1 MSEPLIR
8 QEPGTAPTPW
18 QTEQMNRKFGM
29 FLHFG
34 VNTFGN
40 VEWSDGGIQA
50 LSYQPDQI
58 DADQW
63 VRTAYEAGMN
73 YVILITK
80 HHDGFCLWDTDTTPY
95 SVRHSG
101 NPTDVVAQVRQA
113 CDKYGLQ
120 LGLYYSLW
128 DRSEPSYRED
138 FTGGYIPYMLRQLT
152 ELMDG
157 RYGRIVELWLD
168 GAWDKSR
175 PEWQLDR
182 VYDTVK
188 RLQPG
193 CQIGVNHTVGED
205 NDAIRHPGDRYL
217 PKNYQPG
224 DPLRMYPSD
233 FRLWDP
239 HMCREDDPKIYTY
252 GGESYYLPFE
262 MTICSREGFSWF
274 YSNIYEQKPFLD
286 VDTVVRDCRILFRQ
300 GNLAVINM
308 PPNVHGRLVQG
319 DIDHLLTI
327 ADALGTRRSVP
338 PDRQ

>member
-1 MSEPLIR
+1 MNTQLIR
-8 QEPGTAPTPW
+8 QQPALTPNPY
-18 QTEQMNRKFGM
+18 QQAQIERKFGM

-50 LSYQPDQI
+50 LSYQPDAI

-80 HHDGFCLWDTDTTPY
+80 HHDGFCLWDTNTTEY

-101 NPTDVVAQVRQA
+101 NRTDVVAAVRKA
-113 CDKYGLQ
+113 CDKYGVK

-128 DRSEPSYRED
+128 DRSDPRYKKD
-138 FTGGYIPYMLRQLT
+138 FSGEYIPYMLAQLT

-157 RYGRIVELWLD
+157 RYGEIVELWLD
-168 GAWDKSR
+168 GAWDKRRS
-175 PEWQLDR
+175 EWQLER
-182 VYDTVK
+182 LYDTVK

-205 NDAIRHPGDRYL
+205 DDTPSLPKKRYL
-217 PKNYQPG
+217 PENYQYG

-239 HMCREDDPKIYTY
+239 NMCREDDPKIYTF
-252 GGESYYLPFE
+252 GGEEYYLPFE

-274 YSNIYEQKPFLD
+274 YSNIYEQKPLMD
-286 VDTVVRDCRILFRQ
+286 VEDTAEKCRILFGQ
-300 GNLAVINM
+300 QNLAVINM
-308 PPNVHGRLVQG
+308 PPDIHGRLVQA
-319 DIDHLLTI
+319 DVDHLLEI
-327 ADALGTRRSVP
+327 ADRLGIRR
-338 PDRQ
+338 RFNT